1 MPVSAQDL
9 ARLANDSE
17 VIVVR
22 NNLDTWMVFSDPNT
36 KTSVTFSPST
46 FKDGENVQQVS
57 ASLLRNP
64 SFLRTIAQNI
74 LSIEEAPEALQEAVD
89 QQAAAWQQRQ
99 DARADTAS
107 LAQKASDKIVGRG
120 VQCIAPGPGGEICG
134 SYTLAM
140 GKNPQEKPPLCPEH
154 IGLAP
159 QYAYVETDIV
169 GPDGKPEGVWR
180 RASLIR
186 TRG

>member
-1 MPVSAQDL
+1 MPVSAQEL

-99 DARADTAS
+99 DQRADTAS
-107 LAQKASDKIVGRG
+107 LAQKASDKIVGR
-120 VQCIAPGPGGEICG
+120 
-134 SYTLAM
+134 
-140 GKNPQEKPPLCPEH
+140 
-154 IGLAP
+154 
-159 QYAYVETDIV
+159 
-169 GPDGKPEGVWR
+169 
-180 RASLIR
+180 
-186 TRG
+186 

>member
-1 MPVSAQDL
+1 M
-9 ARLANDSE
+9 
-17 VIVVR
+17 R
-22 NNLDTWMVFSDPNT
+22 NNLDTWMVFGDVNS
-36 KTSVTFSPST
+36 KTSITWSPSS
-46 FKDGENVQQVS
+46 FHDGENVQQVS
-57 ASLLRNP
+57 AALLRNP
-64 SFLRTIAQNI
+64 QFLRTLAQDL
-74 LSIEEAPEALQEAVD
+74 LSIEDAPEVLQQAVD
-89 QQAAAWQQRQ
+89 QQTAAWKQRQ
-99 DARADTAS
+99 DQREDTAT

-120 VQCIAPGPGGEICG
+120 VQCIAPGPGGDICG

-154 IGLAP
+154 SGLAP
-159 QYAYVETDIV
+159 QYAYVETEIL